1 MKKHVNTEACLK
13 KEKRHKDMTT
23 VFKTNNP
30 LAATFGTNILKCFSR
45 NIQ

>member
-23 VFKTNNP
+23 VFKTIP
-30 LAATFGTNILKCFSR
+30 SLRLLAQTS
-45 NIQ
+45 